1 MKLWEKIK
9 RVMPNRKKRRVKKNP
24 PLPSAEMTTAEMLI
38 ANNWNITFSNPEPKR
53 KGEGLTY
60 ERLRE
65 KRKANEKIPDNRG
78 EITRQVRRQVER
90 REFKALRAM
99 AREERR
105 KNKREAQRMKT
116 AREADLRRLVTP

>member
-9 RVMPNRKKRRVKKNP
+9 RVMPNRKKRRVKKNSP
-24 PLPSAEMTTAEMLI
+24 HPSAEMTTAEMLI

-53 KGEGLTY
+53 KGEGLAY
-60 ERLRE
+60 KRLRE

-78 EITRQVRRQVER
+78 EITRQVER

-99 AREERR
+99 AREERA
-105 KNKREAQRMKT
+105 KNKRQ
-116 AREADLRRLVTP
+116 ARQIERGLIPT